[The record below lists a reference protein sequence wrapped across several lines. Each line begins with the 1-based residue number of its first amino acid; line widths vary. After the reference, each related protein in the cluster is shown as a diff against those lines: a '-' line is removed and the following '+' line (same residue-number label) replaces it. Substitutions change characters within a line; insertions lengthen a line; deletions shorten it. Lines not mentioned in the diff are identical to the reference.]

1 MAIRRNI
8 IQQAKPRMVGFRN
21 VDNARVTHHHAGV
34 FIMLAVSTSNS
45 GFAMPEPI
53 SLTSLLL
60 GAAAA
65 CGTALVEEATKDAYA
80 GLKAKVIELFGA
92 RAGRSVGKLEDVST
106 RDEGKLELDQS
117 IGASLSPE
125 EATEL
130 EPFIQKMLSALRE
143 DQAARD
149 VAHARIGLDLDVGGD
164 ALLRNIQW
172 AREIAVKAVTKGD
185 FTLEDIRMD
194 TGNALGKL
202 PAR

>member
-1 MAIRRNI
+1 
-8 IQQAKPRMVGFRN
+8 
-21 VDNARVTHHHAGV
+21 
-34 FIMLAVSTSNS
+34 
-45 GFAMPEPI
+45 MPEPI
-53 SLTSLLL
+53 TLTALLL

-65 CGTALVEEATKDAYA
+65 CGAAVVQEATKDAYA

-92 RAGRSVGKLEDVST
+92 RAGRSVAKLEDAST
-106 RDEGKLELDQS
+106 RDEGKLELDQL

-130 EPFIQKMLSALRE
+130 EPLVEKMLSALRE
-143 DQAARD
+143 DQAARG

-164 ALLRNIQW
+164 ALLRNVGG

-194 TGNALGKL
+194 TGNPQGK
-202 PAR
+202 